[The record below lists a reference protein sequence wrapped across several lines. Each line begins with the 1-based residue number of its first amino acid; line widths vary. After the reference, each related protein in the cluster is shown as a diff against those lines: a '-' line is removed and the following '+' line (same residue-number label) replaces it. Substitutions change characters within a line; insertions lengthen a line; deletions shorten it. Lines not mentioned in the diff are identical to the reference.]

1 MKYYIKHAHWDDG
14 HHYDLHLRLLEPCS
28 QSYIHPIVDAYSRS
42 CKGVWFCGVATH
54 QLPNTIPSQARSS
67 MVFIG
72 QAGKKKVRRAKRA
85 GKFLWGHAHF
95 FFIMMPRQHQHHSV
109 AIRTADTSQHEKIS
123 SPVYCQIPAL
133 EN

>member
-1 MKYYIKHAHWDDG
+1 MS
-14 HHYDLHLRLLEPCS
+14 L
-28 QSYIHPIVDAYSRS
+28 
-42 CKGVWFCGVATH
+42 
-54 QLPNTIPSQARSS
+54 QARSS

-85 GKFLWGHAHF
+85 ENFSGATPIFYL
-95 FFIMMPRQHQHHSV
+95 IMTPRQHQHHSV

>member
-1 MKYYIKHAHWDDG
+1 MELLVLGSIRKSFTMASISSRLFTVSKKSLYYVI
-14 HHYDLHLRLLEPCS
+14 
-28 QSYIHPIVDAYSRS
+28 
-42 CKGVWFCGVATH
+42 
-54 QLPNTIPSQARSS
+54 QARSS

-72 QAGKKKVRRAKRA
+72 QAGKKKVQRAKRA
-85 GKFLWGHAHF
+85 GKFFVGPRPF
-95 FFIMMPRQHQHHSV
+95 KKKKIMTPCQHQHHSV